1 MHPLRRDG
9 VNPSVTEQTPLVRAA
24 DLVHRYPV
32 PGRLFGRTSAWVHA
46 VDGVSFDIGRGETL
60 GLVGETGSG
69 KSTVG
74 RCLVRLVEPTSGRV
88 EFEGQDLLALKGRV
102 LRQKRRDFQ
111 IVFQDPYGSLDP
123 RMTVQATL
131 EEPLAIHRVGSRAE
145 RRERVA
151 ELLRQVGLDP
161 SAAVKYPHEFSGGQ
175 RQRIAIAR
183 AIALSPKF
191 VVCDEPVS
199 ALDVSVQAQIVNLL
213 QDLQDQLGLTYLFIA
228 HGLQVVAHVSSRV
241 AVMYAGKIAETGP
254 TGALFS
260 TPLHP
265 YTRALLASVPEP
277 LPSREG
283 PAPLRGEPPSGLAP
297 PPGCRFASR
306 CPLAQERCRAEEPV
320 LRDFGDGHRAA
331 CHLVENGV

>member
-1 MHPLRRDG
+1 MSPDPANG
-9 VNPSVTEQTPLVRAA
+9 APLVRVV

-32 PGRLFGRTSAWVHA
+32 QGGLLGKAAGWIHA
-46 VDGVSFDIGRGETL
+46 VDGVSFQIARGETL

-74 RCLVRLVEPTSGRV
+74 RCLVRLIEPTSGRI
-88 EFEGQDLLALKGRV
+88 EFEGQDLLALKGNA
-102 LRQKRRDFQ
+102 LRQRRRDFQ

-123 RMTVQATL
+123 RMTAGTII
-131 EEPLAIHRVGSRAE
+131 EEPLAIHRVGSRDE
-145 RRERVA
+145 RRQRVA
-151 ELLRQVGLDP
+151 ELLGQVGLDA
-161 SAAVKYPHEFSGGQ
+161 SAAGKYPHEFSGGQ

-213 QDLQDQLGLTYLFIA
+213 QDLQEQLGLTYLFIA
-228 HGLQVVAHVSSRV
+228 HGLQVVAHISSRV
-241 AVMYAGKIAETGP
+241 AVMYAGKIAEVGP
-254 TGALFS
+254 AEALFAN
-260 TPLHP
+260 PLHP

-277 LPSREG
+277 EVSAEKP
-283 PAPLRGEPPSGLAP
+283 PALRGEPPSGLAP

-306 CPLAQERCRAEEPV
+306 CPLAQERCRAEEPT
-320 LRDFGDGHRAA
+320 LRDFGDGHCAA
-331 CHLVENGV
+331 CHFASKGM